1 MLRTARLAPATV
13 ATPLENVNA
22 IKHAAFVLTAA
33 FEREMFRLMRPKE
46 LLRAFMLFV
55 VAASGGCTLVSTG
68 ARSAI
73 VVLIRNEVTTAGSG
87 RLPMPPRDEIK
98 SALSQR
104 ALWLADDKRAAQWIA
119 YIEVRT
125 PPSPLQQ
132 FGLTVVEVKKN
143 PDWNPLA
150 VSTPIS
156 ARDLRL
162 LAAGEQRDM
171 K

>member
-1 MLRTARLAPATV
+1 
-13 ATPLENVNA
+13 
-22 IKHAAFVLTAA
+22 
-33 FEREMFRLMRPKE
+33 MRPKAF
-46 LLRAFMLFV
+46 LRALTLV
-55 VAASGGCTLVSTG
+55 LVAASSGCTWVSTG

-73 VVLIRNEVTTAGSG
+73 VVLIRTEVTTVGSG
-87 RLPMPPRDEIK
+87 SLPMPPRDEIK

-104 ALWLADDKRAAQWIA
+104 TLWLADDKRAAQWIA

-125 PPSPLQQ
+125 PPTPLQP

-156 ARDLRL
+156 ARDVRL
-162 LAAGEQRDM
+162 PATHALQGEQRDM

>member
-1 MLRTARLAPATV
+1 MLV
-13 ATPLENVNA
+13 
-22 IKHAAFVLTAA
+22 F
-33 FEREMFRLMRPKE
+33 
-46 LLRAFMLFV
+46 
-55 VAASGGCTLVSTG
+55 VAASCGCTLISTG

-73 VVLIRNEVTTAGSG
+73 VVLVRSEVTTAGSG
-87 RLPMPPRDEIK
+87 SLPMPPRDEII

-104 ALWLADDKRAAQWIA
+104 TLWLADDKRAAQWIA

-125 PPSPLQQ
+125 PATPLQQ

-143 PDWNPLA
+143 PAWDPLA

-156 ARDLRL
+156 ARDIRL
-162 LAAGEQRDM
+162 PSALDLAEQGEQRERGLVSSS

>member
-1 MLRTARLAPATV
+1 
-13 ATPLENVNA
+13 
-22 IKHAAFVLTAA
+22 
-33 FEREMFRLMRPKE
+33 
-46 LLRAFMLFV
+46 MLFF
-55 VAASGGCTLVSTG
+55 VAASCGCTLVSTG

-73 VVLIRNEVTTAGSG
+73 VVLIRSEVTTAGSS

-132 FGLTVVEVKKN
+132 FGLTVVEVRKN
-143 PDWNPLA
+143 PDWDPLA

-156 ARDLRL
+156 ARDVRL
-162 LAAGEQRDM
+162 LPAHGLEAGEQRDM

>member
-1 MLRTARLAPATV
+1 MLV
-13 ATPLENVNA
+13 
-22 IKHAAFVLTAA
+22 F
-33 FEREMFRLMRPKE
+33 
-46 LLRAFMLFV
+46 
-55 VAASGGCTLVSTG
+55 VAASCGCALISTG

-73 VVLIRNEVTTAGSG
+73 VVLVRSEVTTAGSG
-87 RLPMPPRDEIK
+87 SLPMPPRAEIK

-104 ALWLADDKRAAQWIA
+104 TLWLADDKRAAQWIA

-125 PPSPLQQ
+125 PPTALQQ
-132 FGLTVVEVKKN
+132 FGLTVVEVRKN

-156 ARDLRL
+156 ARDIRL
-162 LAAGEQRDM
+162 PTAGEQRDM